1 MRCNFFCSTAAVAGL
16 TLAILIASVSETN
29 AQVKVDKDAGT
40 VAIPCLIAAR
50 KLPNLPDV
58 YPIEVIATF
67 AAPKGQKA
75 HETVVTIEASPS
87 EVHKALES
95 LGLKAGKPA
104 RGEGTAAEGPEVK
117 VFLDLPTEGGEPKR
131 TPIEKCVVDRKTGKT
146 LPALKWHFTGS
157 ILKQPDPTKED
168 KAYGAD
174 LSGTLI
180 AVFPVTDE
188 TVLQSSLTMKE
199 EPLIKLDT
207 NKKVLPAEGTKAA
220 LILQVTK

>member
-1 MRCNFFCSTAAVAGL
+1 MKSLITFFCGLMFLVRVAPVCGQL
-16 TLAILIASVSETN
+16 
-29 AQVKVDKDAGT
+29 KVDKEQGT
-40 VAIPCLIAAR
+40 VAIPCKIAQR
-50 KLPNLPDV
+50 KLPNLPEI
-58 YPIEVIATF
+58 YPIEVIACLP
-67 AAPKGQKA
+67 APKGQKA
-75 HETVVTIEASPS
+75 HETIVTFEVAPT

-104 RGEGTAAEGPEVK
+104 RGEGTAAEGPELK
-117 VFLDLPTEGGEPKR
+117 IFLDLPTEGEPKR

-146 LPALKWHFTGS
+146 LPPLKWHFTGS
-157 ILKQPDPTKED
+157 VLKQPDPTKEE

-174 LSGTLI
+174 LTGTLI

-207 NKKVLPAEGTKAA
+207 NKKILPAEGTAVT
-220 LILQVTK
+220 LIIQLSK